1 MLPPTQRRPP
11 RRRRSAAPRWSG
23 PRRGRGPTRGRR
35 GAARSRGG
43 RRGGAAG
50 PAPPRSPPGP
60 LRPRAGP
67 GGARDR
73 ARRSILVSHRFA
85 NAPGPRTYGFGCTTY
100 AVSGPFFDFSDPEE
114 AKSECLRG
122 RIAGG
127 LSLFYTPRA
136 GSKIWYL
143 RIPGRRGFAFSAS
156 SLQPQGSTFS
166 PKFSPRPGEPLGFW
180 WFFQPKVEKMNSF
193 DVAQCILLTF
203 LSSSALPSKIR
214 V

>member
-1 MLPPTQRRPP
+1 MPVLHAPCLPSKKTACLLAAHIRILLLAWGLLYTGRARSQIWFLP
-11 RRRRSAAPRWSG
+11 REAKSFLLLFFG
-23 PRRGRGPTRGRR
+23 PRR
-35 GAARSRGG
+35 SKILM
-43 RRGGAAG
+43 
-50 PAPPRSPPGP
+50 PAW
-60 LRPRAGP
+60 A
-67 GGARDR
+67 
-73 ARRSILVSHRFA
+73 
-85 NAPGPRTYGFGCTTY
+85 
-100 AVSGPFFDFSDPEE
+100 
-114 AKSECLRG
+114 

-166 PKFSPRPGEPLGFW
+166 PKFFPRPGEPLGFW